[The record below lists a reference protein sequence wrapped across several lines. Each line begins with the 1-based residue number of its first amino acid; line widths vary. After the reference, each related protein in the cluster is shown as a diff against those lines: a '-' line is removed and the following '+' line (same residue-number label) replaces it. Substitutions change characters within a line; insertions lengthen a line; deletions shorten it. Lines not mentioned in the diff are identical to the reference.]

1 VFNSKSET
9 ETLALYLFVA
19 LVASCLFALGL
30 LMMKSRAYRLPVA
43 KGAGTLRAI
52 AAWIRD
58 PVWSAGLVV
67 QTVGYALN
75 IAALSVAPISMVSVM
90 MQGGIALFVLSAV
103 MFLGERARP
112 REWAGIAITVIG
124 MAILGASLSAG
135 ETQTPTDD
143 HAMILISIILLV
155 IGFLPLRIA
164 RLQDNGVGAAI
175 SSGVIFGLASLY
187 TKAMT
192 DNYTMRSTIEVVYRI
207 VTNQYVYGVI
217 VGNIVG
223 MVALQN
229 SFSSARGI
237 IAMPLS
243 SALSNIVPIAGGMIV
258 FGEGLPSESTA
269 ATMRVVAFIL
279 TVLGSALLGNAREEI
294 SSRSH
299 RAVGRGIA
307 VESFDLRPK
316 IQQVRKTQF

>member
-1 VFNSKSET
+1 VFHSKSET
-9 ETLALYLFVA
+9 LSLYLFVA

-30 LMMKSRAYRLPVA
+30 LMMKSRAYRLPIA
-43 KGAGTLRAI
+43 QGAGTLRAI
-52 AAWIRD
+52 AVWIRD
-58 PVWSAGLVV
+58 PVWSGGLVV

-75 IAALSVAPISMVSVM
+75 IVALSVAPISMVSVM
-90 MQGGIALFVLSAV
+90 MQGGIALFVLFAV

-112 REWAGIAITVIG
+112 REWAGIAITIIG

-135 ETQTPTDD
+135 ETQTPTDN

-155 IGFLPLRIA
+155 VGFLPLRIA
-164 RLQDNGVGAAI
+164 RLQDNGSGAAI
-175 SSGVIFGLASLY
+175 FSGVIFGLASLY

-207 VTNQYVYGVI
+207 VSNPYVYGVI

-243 SALSNIVPIAGGMIV
+243 SALSNIVPIAGGMVV

-299 RAVGRGIA
+299 RAVGYDIA
-307 VESFDLRPK
+307 VESFDPRPK
-316 IQQVRKTQF
+316 IPQVRKRQV

>member
-1 VFNSKSET
+1 VFHSKSET
-9 ETLALYLFVA
+9 ENLALYLFVG

-43 KGAGTLRAI
+43 KGPDTLRAI
-52 AAWIRD
+52 AEWIRD
-58 PVWSAGLVV
+58 PIWSAGLLV

-75 IAALSVAPISMVSVM
+75 IVALSVAPISMVSVM
-90 MQGGIALFVLSAV
+90 MQGGIALFVLFAV
-103 MFLGERARP
+103 IFLGERARP
-112 REWAGIAITVIG
+112 REWAGIAITIIG

-135 ETQTPTDD
+135 ETQMPTDN
-143 HAMILISIILLV
+143 HAIILISIILLV
-155 IGFLPLRIA
+155 VGFLPLRIG

-192 DNYTMRSTIEVVYRI
+192 DNYTMRSTIGVVYRI
-207 VTNQYVYGVI
+207 VTNPYVYGVI

-243 SALSNIVPIAGGMIV
+243 SALSNIVPIAGGMVV

-269 ATMRVVAFIL
+269 ATMRVVAFVL
-279 TVLGSALLGNAREEI
+279 TALGSALLGNAREEI

-299 RAVGRGIA
+299 RAVGYDIA
-307 VESFDLRPK
+307 VESFDPRPK
-316 IQQVRKTQF
+316 IPQVRKRQV